1 MGRSQCLHEVVE
13 RFWFEMLWALLCKG
27 FLNVFHGTM
36 ERSSNTHTKKQ
47 RRNDD
52 MLNRLP
58 FAILFGRL
66 NSTWYMQSTRA
77 LMHSPSCLCA
87 WILLF
92 LCDARKCRACGRY
105 YFLFS
110 LFYLS
115 TIMSYFVVLV
125 MMMTMVMIWLFSI
138 GTNLK
143 LATRILTRNPPH
155 LIFNRDFS
163 LFFQIFKFEFVIYFH
178 SDFFFIL

>member
-1 MGRSQCLHEVVE
+1 MPAWSGWTILIWNVMGLIMQRV
-13 RFWFEMLWALLCKG
+13 FECFSWHNGKEQQ
-27 FLNVFHGTM
+27 H
-36 ERSSNTHTKKQ
+36 THKKKQ

-66 NSTWYMQSTRA
+66 KSTWYMQSTRA

-92 LCDARKCRACGRY
+92 LCDARKCRTSGRY

-125 MMMTMVMIWLFSI
+125 MMMMTMVMIWLFSI
-138 GTNLK
+138 RTNLK
-143 LATRILTRNPPH
+143 LATRILKRNPPH
-155 LIFNRDFS
+155 HIF
-163 LFFQIFKFEFVIYFH
+163 
-178 SDFFFIL
+178 

>member
-1 MGRSQCLHEVVE
+1 MVE

-36 ERSSNTHTKKQ
+36 ERSSNTHTHTHEKKQ

-66 NSTWYMQSTRA
+66 KSTWYMQSTRA

-92 LCDARKCRACGRY
+92 LCDARKCRASGRY
-105 YFLFS
+105 YLQFS

-138 GTNLK
+138 GTNLE
-143 LATRILTRNPPH
+143 LATRILRRNPPNI
-155 LIFNRDFS
+155 IF
-163 LFFQIFKFEFVIYFH
+163 
-178 SDFFFIL
+178 